1 MDVYSEHF
9 GLYFPHFSIFTLAE
23 LHEKDAGTN
32 VTATYVCLSLHL

>member
-32 VTATYVCLSLHL
+32 VTSVCLSLHL